1 MNKEIRECMRKY
13 LYILL
18 LFFGTT
24 AFGQSVQRFST
35 WNALED
41 WVLKNA
47 TVIQLNQEQLR
58 MAELTEQA
66 SWLNTLNPRIPTT
79 GSWIN
84 NTDLP
89 VNFIPGQVFGGPE
102 GSFREITFGQQYIS
116 SFTAAPQFDLVNI
129 AKWQDVR
136 AAKANTKV
144 VAAEGMMNR
153 IKLLEQVNVLYCGI
167 IQLKKQQKIV
177 ERFVGLSDSLSQIVG
192 RKYDAGLIRLQDRN
206 DAQVNVLQQKGVLRN
221 IVHQLTYQ
229 EALLSTLAGI
239 SVEIDVTE
247 RAEELETKSTVQ
259 NQTALNLAMFRVDY
273 AKMMY
278 RSSQL
283 EQLPVLSFQSSL
295 AYQNNSNAQ
304 WMDPANRW
312 IYSSFVGAKLTWDLP
327 TNAVKAT
334 NVRVKKINFKMAEIL
349 LEEEKRNTKVRNEQL
364 IKDWENAKKEVEEKE
379 LMAILEKD
387 SYRHAGDQYEKEVIG
402 LDKLILAQNKW
413 LSAQLSVLNA
423 RINQQ
428 MYQQKIRINY
438 AN

>member
-1 MNKEIRECMRKY
+1 MRKY

-35 WNALED
+35 WKALED

-116 SFTAAPQFDLVNI
+116 SFTAAPQLDLVNI

-144 VAAEGMMNR
+144 VAAEGIMNR
-153 IKLLEQVNVLYCGI
+153 IKLLEQVNFLYCGI
-167 IQLKKQQKIV
+167 VQLKKQQKML

-206 DAQVNVLQQKGVLRN
+206 DAQVNVIQQKGVLRN

-229 EALLSTLAGI
+229 EALLSSLAGI
-239 SVEIDVTE
+239 TVEIDVTE
-247 RAEELETKSTVQ
+247 GAEELETKSTVQ
-259 NQTALNLAMFRVDY
+259 NQTALNLAMFKVDY

-278 RSSQL
+278 RSAQL

-349 LEEEKRNTKVRNEQL
+349 LEEEKRNTKVKNEQL
-364 IKDWENAKKEVEEKE
+364 IKDWENAKKEVEEKK

-387 SYRHAGDQYEKEVIG
+387 SYRQAGDQYEKEVIG

>member
-1 MNKEIRECMRKY
+1 MR
-13 LYILL
+13 ILVTIVLFL
-18 LFFGTT
+18 LSRPV
-24 AFGQSVQRFST
+24 AGQSAKQFST
-35 WNALED
+35 WNELQN
-41 WVLKNA
+41 W
-47 TVIQLNQEQLR
+47 VIQNAVVMQVHAHQLQL
-58 MAELTEQA
+58 ANLTETA
-66 SWLNTLNPRIPTT
+66 AWLNTLNPRIPTT

-116 SFTAAPQFDLVNI
+116 SFTAAPQLDIVNI

-153 IKLLEQVNVLYCGI
+153 VKLLEQVNVLYCGI
-167 IQLKKQQKIV
+167 VQLKKQQKTM

-206 DAQVNVLQQKGVLRN
+206 DAQVNVIQQKGVLRN
-221 IVHQLTYQ
+221 ITHQLAYQ
-229 EALLSTLAGI
+229 EALLSSLAGI
-239 SVEIDVTE
+239 TVEIDVTDGE
-247 RAEELETKSTVQ
+247 EELETKSMVQ
-259 NQTALNLAMFRVDY
+259 NQTALNLAMFKVDY

-278 RSSQL
+278 RSAQL

-304 WMDPANRW
+304 WMDPANKW

-349 LEEEKRNTKVRNEQL
+349 LEEEKRNTKVKNEQL

-379 LMAILEKD
+379 LMAILERD
-387 SYRHAGDQYEKEVIG
+387 SYRQARDQYEKEVIG

>member
-1 MNKEIRECMRKY
+1 MRKY

-167 IQLKKQQKIV
+167 IQLKNQQKIV

-349 LEEEKRNTKVRNEQL
+349 LEEEKINTNVRNEQL

>member
-1 MNKEIRECMRKY
+1 MRKY

-66 SWLNTLNPRIPTT
+66 SWLNTLNPRIPTS

-116 SFTAAPQFDLVNI
+116 SFTAAPQLDLVNI

-273 AKMMY
+273 AKMIY

>member
-1 MNKEIRECMRKY
+1 MRKY

-35 WNALED
+35 WKALED

-116 SFTAAPQFDLVNI
+116 SFTAAPQLDLVNI

-144 VAAEGMMNR
+144 VAAEGIMNR
-153 IKLLEQVNVLYCGI
+153 IKLLEQVNFLYCGI
-167 IQLKKQQKIV
+167 VQLKKQQKML

-206 DAQVNVLQQKGVLRN
+206 DAQVNVIQQKGVLRN

-229 EALLSTLAGI
+229 ESLLSSLAGI
-239 SVEIDVTE
+239 TVEIDVTE
-247 RAEELETKSTVQ
+247 GAEELETKSTVQ
-259 NQTALNLAMFRVDY
+259 NQTALNLAMFKVDY

-278 RSSQL
+278 RSAQL

-349 LEEEKRNTKVRNEQL
+349 LEEEKRNTKVKNEQL

-387 SYRHAGDQYEKEVIG
+387 SYRQAGDQYEKEVIG

>member
-1 MNKEIRECMRKY
+1 MRKY

-18 LFFGTT
+18 LFFGKT

-167 IQLKKQQKIV
+167 IQLKNQQKIV

-349 LEEEKRNTKVRNEQL
+349 LEEEKINTKVRNEQL

-387 SYRHAGDQYEKEVIG
+387 SYRQAGDQYEKEVIG

>member
-1 MNKEIRECMRKY
+1 MRKY

-41 WVLKNA
+41 WALKNA
-47 TVIQLNQEQLR
+47 TVMQLNQEQLR
-58 MAELTEQA
+58 LAELTEGA
-66 SWLNTLNPRIPTT
+66 SWVNTINPRIPTT
-79 GSWIN
+79 ASWLN

-102 GSFREITFGQQYIS
+102 GTFREVTFGQQYIS
-116 SFTAAPQFDLVNI
+116 SFTAAPQLDIVNM
-129 AKWQDVR
+129 AKWQDIRV
-136 AAKANTKV
+136 AKANTKV
-144 VAAEGMMNR
+144 VVNEGAVNR
-153 IKLLEQVNVLYCGI
+153 IKMLEQVNVLYCGI
-167 IQLKKQQKIV
+167 IQLKKQQKML
-177 ERFVGLSDSLSQIVG
+177 ERFVGLSDSLFQIVG
-192 RKYDAGLIRLQDRN
+192 RKYESGLVRLQDRN
-206 DAQVNVLQQKGVLRN
+206 DAQVNVIQQKGLLRN
-221 IVHQLTYQ
+221 IEHQLNYQ
-229 EALLSTLAGI
+229 QLLLSALAGVT
-239 SVEIDVTE
+239 VEIESTE
-247 RAEELETKSTVQ
+247 GLEELEIVKPAQ
-259 NQTALNLAMFRVDY
+259 NLTALNLATHKVDY

-295 AYQNNSNAQ
+295 AYQNNSNVQ
-304 WMDPANRW
+304 WMDPASKW

-334 NVRVKKINFKMAEIL
+334 NVRAKKINFKMAEIL

-364 IKDWENAKKEVEEKE
+364 MKDWENAKMEVEEKA
-379 LMAILEKD
+379 LMAQLERD
-387 SYRHAGDQYEKEVIG
+387 SYRQAGDQYEKEIIG

-428 MYQQKIRINY
+428 MYQQKIRINN

>member
-1 MNKEIRECMRKY
+1 MRKY
-13 LYILL
+13 LYIIL
-18 LFFGTT
+18 LFFETT

-35 WNALED
+35 WKSLED

-116 SFTAAPQFDLVNI
+116 SFTAAPQLDIVNI

-153 IKLLEQVNVLYCGI
+153 VKLLEQVNVLYCGI
-167 IQLKKQQKIV
+167 VQLKKQQKMM

-192 RKYDAGLIRLQDRN
+192 RKYDAGLIRMQDRN
-206 DAQVNVLQQKGVLRN
+206 DAQVNVIQQKGVLRN
-221 IVHQLTYQ
+221 ITHQLAYQ
-229 EALLSTLAGI
+229 EALLSSLAGI
-239 SVEIDVTE
+239 TVEIDVTE
-247 RAEELETKSTVQ
+247 GAEELETKSTVQ
-259 NQTALNLAMFRVDY
+259 NQTAVNLAMFKVDY

-278 RSSQL
+278 RSAQL

-304 WMDPANRW
+304 WMDPANKW

-349 LEEEKRNTKVRNEQL
+349 LEEEKRNTKVKNEQL

-387 SYRHAGDQYEKEVIG
+387 SYRQAGDQYEKEVIG

>member
-1 MNKEIRECMRKY
+1 MRKY

-387 SYRHAGDQYEKEVIG
+387 SYRQAGDQYEKEVIG

>member
-1 MNKEIRECMRKY
+1 MRKY

-41 WVLKNA
+41 WALKNA
-47 TVIQLNQEQLR
+47 TVMQLNQEQLR
-58 MAELTEQA
+58 LAELTEGA
-66 SWLNTLNPRIPTT
+66 SWVNTINPRIPTT
-79 GSWIN
+79 ASWLN

-102 GSFREITFGQQYIS
+102 GTFREVTFGQQYIS
-116 SFTAAPQFDLVNI
+116 SFTAAPQLDIVNV
-129 AKWQDVR
+129 AKWQDIRV
-136 AAKANTKV
+136 AKANTKV
-144 VAAEGMMNR
+144 VANEGAVNR
-153 IKLLEQVNVLYCGI
+153 IKMMEQVNVLYCGI
-167 IQLKKQQKIV
+167 IQLKKQQKML
-177 ERFVGLSDSLSQIVG
+177 ERFVGLSDSLYQIVG
-192 RKYDAGLIRLQDRN
+192 RKYESGLVRLQDRN
-206 DAQVNVLQQKGVLRN
+206 DAQVNVIQQKGLLRN
-221 IVHQLTYQ
+221 IEHQLNYQ
-229 EALLSTLAGI
+229 QSLLSALVGI
-239 SVEIDVTE
+239 TVEIE
-247 RAEELETKSTVQ
+247 PIEGLEELEMVKPAQ
-259 NQTALNLAMFRVDY
+259 NLTALNLATHKVDY

-304 WMDPANRW
+304 WMDPASKW

-334 NVRVKKINFKMAEIL
+334 NVRAKKINFKMAEIL

-364 IKDWENAKKEVEEKE
+364 MKDWENAKMEVEEKA
-379 LMAILEKD
+379 LMAQLERD
-387 SYRHAGDQYEKEVIG
+387 SYRQAGDQYEKEIIG

-428 MYQQKIRINY
+428 MYQQKIRINN

>member
-1 MNKEIRECMRKY
+1 MRKY
-13 LYILL
+13 LYIIL
-18 LFFGTT
+18 LFFETT

-35 WNALED
+35 WKSLED

-116 SFTAAPQFDLVNI
+116 SFTAAPQLDIVNI

-153 IKLLEQVNVLYCGI
+153 VKLLEQVNVLYCGI
-167 IQLKKQQKIV
+167 VQLKKQQKMM

-192 RKYDAGLIRLQDRN
+192 RKYDAGLIRMQDRN
-206 DAQVNVLQQKGVLRN
+206 DAQVNVIQQKSVLRN
-221 IVHQLTYQ
+221 ITHQLAYQ
-229 EALLSTLAGI
+229 EALLSSLAGI
-239 SVEIDVTE
+239 TVEIDVTDG
-247 RAEELETKSTVQ
+247 AEELETKGTVQ
-259 NQTALNLAMFRVDY
+259 NQTAVNLAMFKVDY

-278 RSSQL
+278 RSAQL

-295 AYQNNSNAQ
+295 AYQNNSNDQ
-304 WMDPANRW
+304 WMDPANKW

-349 LEEEKRNTKVRNEQL
+349 LEEEKRNTKVKNEQL

-387 SYRHAGDQYEKEVIG
+387 SYRQAGDQYEKEVIG

>member
-1 MNKEIRECMRKY
+1 MGDEKFESMRRF
-13 LYILL
+13 LYVLL
-18 LFFGTT
+18 LLFGTT
-24 AFGQSVQRFST
+24 AFGQSPQRFST
-35 WNALED
+35 WKALEE

-47 TVIQLNQEQLR
+47 TVMQLNQEQLR
-58 MAELTEQA
+58 LAELTEQA
-66 SWLNTLNPRIPTT
+66 SWVNTINPRIPTT
-79 GSWIN
+79 ASWLN

-102 GSFREITFGQQYIS
+102 GTFREVTFGQQYIS
-116 SFTAAPQFDLVNI
+116 SFTAAPQLDIVNV
-129 AKWQDVR
+129 AKWQDIR
-136 AAKANTKV
+136 AAKANTRV
-144 VAAEGMMNR
+144 VANEGAVNR
-153 IKLLEQVNVLYCGI
+153 IKMLEQVNVLYCGI
-167 IQLKKQQKIV
+167 IQLKKQQKML

-192 RKYDAGLIRLQDRN
+192 RKYEAGLVRLQDRN
-206 DAQVNVLQQKGVLRN
+206 DAQVNVIQQKGLLRN
-221 IVHQLTYQ
+221 IEHQLNYQ
-229 EALLSTLAGI
+229 QSLLSALAGVT
-239 SVEIDVTE
+239 VEIEATE
-247 RAEELETKSTVQ
+247 GLEELEMLKSAP
-259 NQTALNLAMFRVDY
+259 NLTALNLATYKVDY

-304 WMDPANRW
+304 WMDPASKW

-364 IKDWENAKKEVEEKE
+364 MKDWENAKREVEEKE
-379 LMAILEKD
+379 LMAQLEKD
-387 SYRHAGDQYEKEVIG
+387 SYRQAGDQYEKEIIG

>member
-1 MNKEIRECMRKY
+1 MRKY

-167 IQLKKQQKIV
+167 IQLKNQQKIV

-349 LEEEKRNTKVRNEQL
+349 LEEEKINTKVRNEQL

>member
-1 MNKEIRECMRKY
+1 MGDENFESMRRF
-13 LYILL
+13 LYVLL

-24 AFGQSVQRFST
+24 AFGQSSQRFST
-35 WNALED
+35 WKAIEE

-47 TVIQLNQEQLR
+47 TVVQLNQEQLR
-58 MAELTEQA
+58 LAELTEQA
-66 SWLNTLNPRIPTT
+66 SWVNTINPRIPTT
-79 GSWIN
+79 ASWLN

-102 GSFREITFGQQYIS
+102 GTFREVTFGQQYIS
-116 SFTAAPQFDLVNI
+116 SFTAAPQFDIVNV
-129 AKWQDVR
+129 AKWQDIR

-144 VAAEGMMNR
+144 VANEGAVNR
-153 IKLLEQVNVLYCGI
+153 IKMLEQVNVLYCGI
-167 IQLKKQQKIV
+167 IQLKKQQKML

-192 RKYDAGLIRLQDRN
+192 RKYEAGLVRLQDIN
-206 DAQVNVLQQKGVLRN
+206 DAQVNVIQQKGLLRN
-221 IVHQLTYQ
+221 IEHQLNYQ
-229 EALLSTLAGI
+229 QSLLSALAGVT
-239 SVEIDVTE
+239 VEIEPTE
-247 RAEELETKSTVQ
+247 GLEELEVVKPAQ
-259 NQTALNLAMFRVDY
+259 NLTALNLATYKVDY

-304 WMDPANRW
+304 WMDPASKW

-334 NVRVKKINFKMAEIL
+334 NVRAKKINFKMAEIL

-364 IKDWENAKKEVEEKE
+364 MKDWENAKVEVEEKE
-379 LMAILEKD
+379 LMAQLEKD
-387 SYRHAGDQYEKEVIG
+387 SYRQAGDQYEKEIIG

>member
-1 MNKEIRECMRKY
+1 MRKY

-273 AKMMY
+273 AKMIY

>member
-1 MNKEIRECMRKY
+1 MRKY

-177 ERFVGLSDSLSQIVG
+177 ERFVWLSDSLSQIVG
-192 RKYDAGLIRLQDRN
+192 RKYDAGLMRLQDRN

-229 EALLSTLAGI
+229 EALLSSLTGI

-387 SYRHAGDQYEKEVIG
+387 SYRQAGDQYEKEVIG

>member
-1 MNKEIRECMRKY
+1 MRKY
-13 LYILL
+13 LYIIL
-18 LFFGTT
+18 LFFETT

-35 WNALED
+35 WKSLED

-116 SFTAAPQFDLVNI
+116 SFTAAPQLDIVNI

-153 IKLLEQVNVLYCGI
+153 VKLLEQVNVLYCGI
-167 IQLKKQQKIV
+167 VQLKKQQKMM

-192 RKYDAGLIRLQDRN
+192 RKYDAGLIRMQDRN
-206 DAQVNVLQQKGVLRN
+206 DAQVNVIQQKGVLRN
-221 IVHQLTYQ
+221 ITHQLAYQ
-229 EALLSTLAGI
+229 EALLSSLAGI
-239 SVEIDVTE
+239 TVEIDVTDG
-247 RAEELETKSTVQ
+247 AEELETKSTVQ
-259 NQTALNLAMFRVDY
+259 NQTAVNLAMFKVDY

-278 RSSQL
+278 RSAQL

-304 WMDPANRW
+304 WMDPANKW

-349 LEEEKRNTKVRNEQL
+349 LEEEKRNTKVKNEQL

-387 SYRHAGDQYEKEVIG
+387 SYRQAGDQYEKEVIG

-423 RINQQ
+423 RINEQ